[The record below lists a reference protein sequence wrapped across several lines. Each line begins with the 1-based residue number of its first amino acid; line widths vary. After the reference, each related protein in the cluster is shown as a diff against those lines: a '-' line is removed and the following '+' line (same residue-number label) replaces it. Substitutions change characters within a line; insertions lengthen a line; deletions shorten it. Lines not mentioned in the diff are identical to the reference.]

1 MPENVQHA
9 FKELIFC
16 LQTSRLYPSWH
27 PEFKKSVEKA
37 YVALAG
43 ALKYKNELVIGIVGG
58 ELAFEKEIFFDLSL
72 RVKPMIELLKVKGI
86 EKISIYSGLTCEE
99 LNKFVTIINTKDEP
113 DLLNREAMISAG
125 IKNISVGKIKTAIAS
140 SLSQKAASAINYL
153 GIYDES
159 LDKITGSLENV
170 LNAQALDHLTLQL
183 TMKTV
188 MNNLLGRHQDFLN
201 ITAVKRYDLSTF
213 AHLFNTSILSM
224 YFSTRMGF
232 NQEAV
237 REIGVAAL
245 FHDIGKLY
253 ISRKIIRKPG
263 KLTVDEFD
271 KIKNH
276 VILGA
281 ELLLKYVDGLG
292 ELPLVVCFEHHLK
305 YDLSGYPKI
314 SFYNK
319 PHTASLIVAICDVYE
334 ALSARRS
341 YKNDYPPLLIYEIM
355 NKDKGKVFH
364 PGLLDKFFQTIGVWP
379 QGTVVGLSDSR
390 IAVVLEENEDDI
402 FSPKV
407 KIISGEESGNAIDLK
422 NMKDSLKI
430 ERYLNPLT
438 EGKEFLGKI

>member
-1 MPENVQHA
+1 MSENVQHA

-27 PEFKKSVEKA
+27 PEFKKAVDKA
-37 YVALAG
+37 YAALAG
-43 ALKYKNELVIGIVGG
+43 ALKDKGELVIGIVGG

-72 RVKPMIELLKVKGI
+72 RVKPMIEQLKEKGI
-86 EKISIYSGLTCEE
+86 ERISIFAGLTCEE
-99 LNKFVTIINTKDEP
+99 LNKFITIINTEDDP
-113 DLLNREAMISAG
+113 SLLTRESMAQAG
-125 IKNISVGKIKTAIAS
+125 IKNISVGKIKTTLAS
-140 SLSQKAASAINYL
+140 SISQKAAKAIDYL

-159 LDKITGSLENV
+159 LDKVTGSLENV
-170 LNAQALDHLTLQL
+170 LNAQTLDHLTLQL

-188 MNNLLGRHQDFLN
+188 MDNLLGRHQDFLN
-201 ITAVKRYDLSTF
+201 VTAVKRYDLTTF

-253 ISRKIIRKPG
+253 ISRKIIRKPD
-263 KLTVDEFD
+263 KLTADEFD
-271 KIKNH
+271 KVKNH

-314 SFYNK
+314 SFYDR
-319 PHTASLIVAICDVYE
+319 PHIASMIVAICDVYD
-334 ALSARRS
+334 ALSSRRS

-355 NKDKGKVFH
+355 NKDRGKGFH

-379 QGTVVGLSDSR
+379 QGTFVGLSDSR
-390 IAVVLEENEDDI
+390 IAVVTEENEDDI

-407 KIISGEESGNAIDLK
+407 KIISGEEPGKVIDLK
-422 NMKDSLKI
+422 DTKPTLKI

-438 EGKEFLGKI
+438 EGKEYLGKV

>member
-1 MPENVQHA
+1 MPENIQHA

-27 PEFKKSVEKA
+27 PEFKKSVERA
-37 YVALAG
+37 YVALSE
-43 ALKYKNELVIGIVGG
+43 ALKNKTELVIGIVGG
-58 ELAFEKEIFFDLSL
+58 ELAFEKEIFFDLSQ
-72 RVKPMIELLKVKGI
+72 RVKPMIEQLKEKGI
-86 EKISIYSGLTCEE
+86 ERISIYSGLTLEE
-99 LNKFVTIINTKDEP
+99 LNSFIAIINSKD
-113 DLLNREAMISAG
+113 DSSLLSREAMISAG
-125 IKNISVGKIKTAIAS
+125 IKNISVGKIKTTLAS
-140 SLSQKAASAINYL
+140 SLSEKAANAVNFL
-153 GIYDES
+153 GLYDES
-159 LDKITGSLENV
+159 LDKVTGSLENV
-170 LNAQALDHLTLQL
+170 LNAQTLDHLTLQV

-188 MNNLLGRHQDFLN
+188 MDNLLGRHQDFLN

-213 AHLFNTSILSM
+213 AHLFNTAILSM

-237 REIGVAAL
+237 REVGVAAL

-253 ISRKIIRKPG
+253 ISRKIIRKPDG
-263 KLTVDEFD
+263 LTVDEFD

-314 SFYNK
+314 SFYKK
-319 PHTASLIVAICDVYE
+319 PHIASLIVTICDVYD
-334 ALSARRS
+334 ALSSRRS
-341 YKNDYPPLLIYEIM
+341 YKSDYPPLLIYEIM
-355 NKDKGKVFH
+355 NKDRGRAFH

-379 QGTVVGLSDSR
+379 QGTFVGLSDSR
-390 IAVVLEENEDDI
+390 IAVVVEENEDDI
-402 FSPKV
+402 FFPKV
-407 KIISGEESGNAIDLK
+407 RIVSGEGQGTVIDLK
-422 NMKDSLKI
+422 ESKATLKI

-438 EGKEFLGKI
+438 EGKEFLGKV

>member
-1 MPENVQHA
+1 MADIQHA

-27 PEFKKSVEKA
+27 PEFKKSVDRA
-37 YVALAG
+37 YIALAA
-43 ALKYKNELVIGIVGG
+43 ALKDKTELVIGIVAG

-72 RVKPMIELLKVKGI
+72 RVKPMIEQLKEKGI
-86 EKISIYSGLTCEE
+86 ERISIYSGLTLEE
-99 LNKFVTIINTKDEP
+99 LNNFIAIINSKDDP
-113 DLLNREAMISAG
+113 SLLSREAMIAAG
-125 IKNISVGKIKTAIAS
+125 IKNISVGKIKTALAS
-140 SLSQKAASAINYL
+140 SLSEKAANAINFL
-153 GIYDES
+153 GLYDES
-159 LDKITGSLENV
+159 LDKVTGSLEDV
-170 LNAQALDHLTLQL
+170 LNAQTLDHLTLQV

-188 MNNLLGRHQDFLN
+188 MENLLGRHQDFLN

-213 AHLFNTSILSM
+213 AHLFNTAILSM
-224 YFSTRMGF
+224 YFSARMGF

-237 REIGVAAL
+237 REVGVAAL
-245 FHDIGKLY
+245 FHDIGKHY

-263 KLTVDEFD
+263 SLTVDELD
-271 KIKNH
+271 KVKNH

-314 SFYNK
+314 SFYKK
-319 PHTASLIVAICDVYE
+319 PHIASLIVAICDVYD
-334 ALSARRS
+334 ALSSRRS
-341 YKNDYPPLLIYEIM
+341 YKSDYPPLLIYEIM
-355 NKDKGKVFH
+355 NKDRGKAFH

-379 QGTVVGLSDSR
+379 QGIFVGLSDSR

-402 FSPKV
+402 FFPKV
-407 KIISGEESGNAIDLK
+407 RIVSGAGTGSVIDLK
-422 NMKDSLKI
+422 DMKDSLKI

-438 EGKEFLGKI
+438 EGKEFLGKV